1 MDLNIRELAKR
12 IIDIADARG
21 INVCQ
26 ADQEQM
32 RKVVKALLMEI
43 KYDEGEQKEMLKKNW
58 KGKLRTYMLIATGL
72 ASGAIVI
79 AAGSTQQAIAGGHN

>member
-1 MDLNIRELAKR
+1 MDFSIPELAKR

-26 ADQEQM
+26 ANQEEM

-58 KGKLRTYMLIATGL
+58 KGKLRTYMLIASGL
-72 ASGAIVI
+72 ATGAIVI
-79 AAGSTQQAIAGGHN
+79 AGSTQQAIAGGHN